1 MKKRASSTSS
11 VFGTF
16 PLPSGL
22 EDEFKVLFLSA
33 AVESYCL
40 TSSFPLTFKSFLPKE
55 KPAASLTA
63 SELESFPIVIAG
75 YSCKRERQEKK
86 N

>member
-1 MKKRASSTSS
+1 M
-11 VFGTF
+11 
-16 PLPSGL
+16 PSGL

-40 TSSFPLTFKSFLPKE
+40 TSSFSQTFKSLLPKE

-75 YSCKRERQEKK
+75 YSCKREDRKK
-86 N
+86 RIRID

>member
-1 MKKRASSTSS
+1 MPS
-11 VFGTF
+11 V
-16 PLPSGL
+16 L
-22 EDEFKVLFLSA
+22 EDDFKVLFLSA

-40 TSSFPLTFKSFLPKE
+40 TSSFPPTFKSLLPRE

-63 SELESFPIVIAG
+63 SELESFLIVIAG
-75 YSCKRERQEKK
+75 YSCKRERHEKE